1 MTVRLSVM
9 LFSNM
14 LYKLQGFQD
23 MLVWVNWGQFGSVR
37 FSWGQVG
44 PSGHILNAFLKY
56 ALQVKG
62 PSVYFSLG
70 QLGQFGLVGVK

>member
-1 MTVRLSVM
+1 
-9 LFSNM
+9 M
-14 LYKLQGFQD
+14 LYKLLGCQD

-37 FSWGQVG
+37 VSWGQVG

-62 PSVYFSLG
+62 
-70 QLGQFGLVGVK
+70 QLGQFIWVKQKDG